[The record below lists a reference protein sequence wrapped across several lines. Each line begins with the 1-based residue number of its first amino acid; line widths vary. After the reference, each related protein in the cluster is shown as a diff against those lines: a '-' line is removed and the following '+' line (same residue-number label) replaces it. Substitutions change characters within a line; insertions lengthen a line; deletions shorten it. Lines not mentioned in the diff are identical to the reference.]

1 MEYLEGAHQSNRG
14 RANWQSSVIPNWP
27 HLRQMP
33 NIHERYDCIQ
43 VNAVEGVYLVAP
55 ESGAFNHYWAINQS
69 DSCLWHERYEDTG
82 TGEEGCLDNLE
93 LDAFAHADA
102 KYGDGGGSGSSSG
115 SSSSSSS
122 EEDDSSDCS
131 SSSDEEPSK
140 GRTEEERE
148 REQQEELDD
157 LL

>member
-1 MEYLEGAHQSNRG
+1 
-14 RANWQSSVIPNWP
+14 
-27 HLRQMP
+27 MP

-102 KYGDGGGSGSSSG
+102 KYGDGGAAAAAAAAVAAAAEAAARKMIRLTAHHLRTRSLPRAAPKKKEKESSRKNLMTC
-115 SSSSSSS
+115 
-122 EEDDSSDCS
+122 SDWIVVFCHMNIVAFLIIN
-131 SSSDEEPSK
+131 SDIICRK
-140 GRTEEERE
+140 
-148 REQQEELDD
+148 
-157 LL
+157 